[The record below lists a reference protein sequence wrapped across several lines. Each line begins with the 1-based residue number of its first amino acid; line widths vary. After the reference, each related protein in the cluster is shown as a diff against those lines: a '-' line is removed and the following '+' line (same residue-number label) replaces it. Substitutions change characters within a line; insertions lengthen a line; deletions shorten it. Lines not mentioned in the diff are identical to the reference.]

1 MPLWGKS
8 TSAESR
14 PKFLPVDSNAQDSSG
29 SREEAFATTGG
40 WALRPGQGNSGND
53 NTSAQAEVLV
63 AIRGLSSTMGE
74 SNILS
79 VDWTNSTTLAHDGSA
94 TFDLVYT
101 LDEVATVTSASW
113 SADQVISNK
122 VYVGVQCVGPTD
134 MANDAAMQMQY
145 YSGSGTNTLT
155 FRGTIP
161 AGAVASGRIVDLNG
175 TYAMATDGS
184 AAVVDGNG
192 TTCTWADA
200 DHLGGSAGAGVD
212 QSSAI
217 WGTDVYRTGDSSN
230 YTLETVCGSSS
241 GSAAVLTGV
250 SFAA

>member
-1 MPLWGKS
+1 MPLWLTS
-8 TSAESR
+8 TSAASR
-14 PKFLPVDSNAQDSSG
+14 PKFLPTDSNATDSGG

-53 NTSAQAEVLV
+53 NTSAQAEVIV
-63 AIRGLSSTMGE
+63 AIRNLSSTMGE
-74 SNILS
+74 ANILS

-101 LDEVATVTSASW
+101 MDEAVTVTSASW
-113 SADQVISNK
+113 SGDQVTSNK

-134 MANDAAMQMQY
+134 MANDGAMVLQY

-184 AAVVDGNG
+184 SAIVDGNG

-200 DHLGGSAGAGVD
+200 DHLGGSAGGGVD

-217 WGTDVYRTGDSSN
+217 WGTAVTRTGSST
-230 YTLETVCGSSS
+230 YTTETVCGSSS

>member
-14 PKFLPVDSNAQDSSG
+14 PKWLPDDSNATDASG
-29 SREEAFATTGG
+29 AREDAFATTGG
-40 WALRPGQGNSGND
+40 WALKPGQGNSGND
-53 NTSAQAEVLV
+53 NTSATPEVIV
-63 AIRGLSSTMGE
+63 AIRNLSSTMGE

-79 VDWTNSTTLAHDGSA
+79 VDWTDSSTLAHDGSA

-101 LDEVATVTSASW
+101 LDEIATVTSAAW
-113 SADQVISNK
+113 SGDNVVTNK
-122 VYVGVQCVGPTD
+122 VHVDVNCVGPTD
-134 MANDAAMQMQY
+134 MASDAAMKLQY

-161 AGAVASGRIVDLNG
+161 AAAVASGRICDTAG
-175 TYAMATDGS
+175 TFAMVTHGTS
-184 AAVVDGNG
+184 AIVDGNG

-200 DHLGGSAGAGVD
+200 DHDGGSAGAGVD